1 MSSPYDLRYLMRFAT
16 RTQPN
21 RIGMTMKPFLKP
33 SFFITISAV
42 AGLALSACSE
52 KSQEQ
57 LIVGDW
63 TQAKAI
69 TVEEGGASITMKDG
83 LITYS
88 QDGTSKGTMSMTL
101 KDLPEDI
108 GNYKILTTG
117 NWRIEDGILVEGLD
131 DASVSNPANTPQ
143 GNDIAKQ
150 IEAGMEGQPEGR
162 SAIKELTKSSL
173 VIYQE
178 ETGLSLSFTR

>member
-1 MSSPYDLRYLMRFAT
+1 
-16 RTQPN
+16 
-21 RIGMTMKPFLKP
+21 
-33 SFFITISAV
+33 
-42 AGLALSACSE
+42 
-52 KSQEQ
+52 
-57 LIVGDW
+57 
-63 TQAKAI
+63 
-69 TVEEGGASITMKDG
+69 
-83 LITYS
+83 
-88 QDGTSKGTMSMTL
+88 MTL

-178 ETGLSLSFTR
+178 ETGLTLSFTR